1 MLCRNAGCWQ
11 QANYPK
17 PNPMIAKAA
26 KTIALIGTFDTK
38 GEEFS
43 FLRDRIERAGL
54 QTLMIDV
61 GVLGSP
67 PFAADISQAEVAAAA
82 NEDLAALQK
91 ERDRGR
97 SVTAMALGATVIV
110 ARLHAQGAING
121 VAALG
126 GSAGTT
132 IATAA
137 MRVLPYGF
145 PKLMVSTLAAGD
157 IKPYVGIKDI
167 CMMPSVLDIS
177 GLNHVSRRILNS
189 AAGAICGMVAAE
201 PAPTSEDKAVIA
213 ATMFGVTTPCVTAAR
228 RMLEERGYEVLVFH
242 ATGTGG
248 QTMEQLIE
256 DGAIQAV
263 LDLTTTELADELVG
277 GVMSA
282 GPSRLE
288 AAGRKGIPQ
297 LVCPGAID
305 MVNFGPV
312 ETVPVQFRRRQ
323 LYVHNPTVTLMRTT
337 PEECAE
343 IGRITATRLN
353 RALGPVTVLIPLQ
366 GVSAIDRVGGPFHS
380 PEALNSYCRAVK
392 ANLSSG
398 INLVELDAHINDE
411 SFARAAADLLLES
424 IDANRA
430 KGASQVR

>member
-1 MLCRNAGCWQ
+1 M
-11 QANYPK
+11 
-17 PNPMIAKAA
+17 NPIIP

-43 FLRDRIERAGL
+43 FLRDRIESAGPR
-54 QTLMIDV
+54 TIMIDV
-61 GVLGSP
+61 GVLGGP
-67 PFAADISQAEVAAAA
+67 PFAADVTQAEVAAAA

-97 SVTAMALGATVIV
+97 SVTVMARGATVIL
-110 ARLHAQGAING
+110 ARLHAQGAIHG

-137 MRVLPYGF
+137 MRALPYGF

-157 IKPYVGIKDI
+157 TKPYVGTKDI

-177 GLNHVSRRILNS
+177 GLNQVSRRILSN

-201 PAPTSEDKAVIA
+201 PVRALDNKPIIA
-213 ATMFGVTTPCVTAAR
+213 ATMFGVTTPCVTEAR
-228 RMLEERGYEVLVFH
+228 RVLEQRGYEVLVFH

-248 QTMEQLIE
+248 QAMEQLIE

-263 LDLTTTELADELVG
+263 LDLTTTELADELAG

-282 GPSRLE
+282 GPNRLQ

-312 ETVPVQFRRRQ
+312 ETVPLQFRSRN

-337 PEECAE
+337 PEECAQ
-343 IGRITATRLN
+343 IGRITAARLN
-353 RALGPVTVLIPLQ
+353 RASGPVTVLIPLQ
-366 GVSAIDRVGGPFHS
+366 GVSAIDKAGGPFHS
-380 PEALNSYCRAVK
+380 PEALHSYCRALK
-392 ANLSSG
+392 TTLSSA
-398 INLVELDAHINDE
+398 IKLVELDAHINDE

-424 IDANRA
+424 LDATRGSSA
-430 KGASQVR
+430 AQVR

>member
-1 MLCRNAGCWQ
+1 MT
-11 QANYPK
+11 PII
-17 PNPMIAKAA
+17 P

-38 GEEFS
+38 GEEFA
-43 FLRDRIERAGL
+43 FLRDRIESAGL
-54 QTLMIDV
+54 RTMMIDV

-67 PFAADISQAEVAAAA
+67 LFAADVSQAEVAAAA

-110 ARLHAQGAING
+110 KRLQARGAIHG

-137 MRVLPYGF
+137 MRALPYGF
-145 PKLMVSTLAAGD
+145 PKLMVSTLASGD
-157 IKPYVGIKDI
+157 TKPYVGTKDI

-177 GLNHVSRRILNS
+177 GLNQVSRRILSN
-189 AAGAICGMVAAE
+189 AAGAICGMVIAE
-201 PAPTSEDKAVIA
+201 PAHALDDKPLIA

-228 RMLEERGYEVLVFH
+228 RVLEERGYEVLVFH

-248 QTMEQLIE
+248 QAMEQLIE
-256 DGAIQAV
+256 DGAVQAV

-282 GPSRLE
+282 GPDRLK
-288 AAGRKGIPQ
+288 AAGRKGVPQ

-312 ETVPVQFRRRQ
+312 ETVPVQFRSRQ

-353 RALGPVTVLIPLQ
+353 RGGGPVTVLIPLQ
-366 GVSAIDRVGGPFHS
+366 GVSAIDKPGGPFYS
-380 PEALNSYCRAVK
+380 PEALNAYCRAVK
-392 ANLSSG
+392 ATRSSA
-398 INLVELDAHINDE
+398 IKLVELDAHINDE
-411 SFARAAADLLLES
+411 GFARTAVELLLES
-424 IDANRA
+424 LYATKGKDAA
-430 KGASQVR
+430 QLH

>member
-1 MLCRNAGCWQ
+1 MT
-11 QANYPK
+11 PII
-17 PNPMIAKAA
+17 P

-43 FLRDRIERAGL
+43 FLRERIESAGL
-54 QTLMIDV
+54 RTMMIDV

-67 PFAADISQAEVAAAA
+67 TFAADISQAEVAAAA
-82 NEDLAALQK
+82 NEDLVALQK

-97 SVTAMALGATVIV
+97 SVTAMARGATAIL
-110 ARLHAQGAING
+110 ARLHAQGAIQG

-126 GSAGTT
+126 GSAGTA

-137 MRVLPYGF
+137 MRALPYGF

-157 IKPYVGIKDI
+157 TKPYVGTKDI

-177 GLNHVSRRILNS
+177 GLNHVSRRILSN

-201 PAPTSEDKAVIA
+201 PARASDGKPVIA

-228 RMLEERGYEVLVFH
+228 RVLEERGYEVLVFH

-248 QTMEQLIE
+248 QAMEQLIE
-256 DGAIQAV
+256 GGAIQAV
-263 LDLTTTELADELVG
+263 LDLTTTELADELAG

-282 GPSRLE
+282 GPHRLE

-312 ETVPVQFRRRQ
+312 ETVPPQFRGRN

-343 IGRITATRLN
+343 IGRVTATRLN
-353 RALGPVTVLIPLQ
+353 RANGPVTVLIPLQ
-366 GVSAIDRVGGPFHS
+366 GVSAIDKPGGPFYS
-380 PEALNSYCRAVK
+380 PEALNSYRRALRTT
-392 ANLSSG
+392 LSSE
-398 INLVELDAHINDE
+398 IKLVELDGHINDE
-411 SFARAAADLLLES
+411 SFARTAADLLLES
-424 IDANRA
+424 LDATTGAGAA
-430 KGASQVR
+430 KVR

>member
-1 MLCRNAGCWQ
+1 MT
-11 QANYPK
+11 PTI
-17 PNPMIAKAA
+17 P

-43 FLRDRIERAGL
+43 FLRDRIESAGL
-54 QTLMIDV
+54 RVTMIDV

-67 PFAADISQAEVAAAA
+67 PVAADISQAEVAAAA

-97 SVTAMALGATVIV
+97 SVTAMALGATVIL
-110 ARLHAQGAING
+110 ARLHAQGAIHG

-126 GSAGTT
+126 GSAGTA

-137 MRVLPYGF
+137 MRALPYGF

-157 IKPYVGIKDI
+157 TKPYVGTRDI

-177 GLNHVSRRILNS
+177 GLNHVSRRILNN

-201 PAPTSEDKAVIA
+201 PDRALDDKPMIA

-228 RMLEERGYEVLVFH
+228 RILEERGYEILVFH

-248 QTMEQLIE
+248 QAMEQLIE
-256 DGAIQAV
+256 DGAIEAV

-282 GPSRLE
+282 GPDRLK

-312 ETVPVQFRRRQ
+312 ETVPVQFRNRQ

-353 RALGPVTVLIPLQ
+353 RARGPVTVLIPLQ
-366 GVSAIDRVGGPFHS
+366 GVSAIDKPGGPFYS
-380 PEALNSYCRAVK
+380 PEALNAYCRAVK
-392 ANLSSG
+392 TTLSPE
-398 INLVELDAHINDE
+398 IKLVELDAHINDE
-411 SFARAAADLLLES
+411 SFARTAADVLLES
-424 IDANRA
+424 LDATKG
-430 KGASQVR
+430 KGATQVR

>member
-1 MLCRNAGCWQ
+1 MT
-11 QANYPK
+11 
-17 PNPMIAKAA
+17 A

-38 GEEFS
+38 GEEFA
-43 FLRDRIERAGL
+43 FLRDRIESAGL
-54 QTLMIDV
+54 RTMMIDV
-61 GVLGSP
+61 GVLGSSL
-67 PFAADISQAEVAAAA
+67 FAADISQAEVAAAA

-110 ARLHAQGAING
+110 KRLQARGAIHG

-137 MRVLPYGF
+137 MRALPYGF
-145 PKLMVSTLAAGD
+145 PKLMVSTLASGD
-157 IKPYVGIKDI
+157 TKPYVGTKDI

-177 GLNHVSRRILNS
+177 GLNQVSRRILNN
-189 AAGAICGMVAAE
+189 AAGAICGMVIAE
-201 PAPTSEDKAVIA
+201 PAHSVDDKPLIA
-213 ATMFGVTTPCVTAAR
+213 ATMFGVTTPCVTVAR
-228 RMLEERGYEVLVFH
+228 RVLEERGYEVLVFH

-248 QTMEQLIE
+248 QAMEQLIE
-256 DGAIQAV
+256 DGAMQAV

-282 GPSRLE
+282 GPDRLK

-312 ETVPVQFRRRQ
+312 ETVPVQFRSRQ
-323 LYVHNPTVTLMRTT
+323 LYVHNPSVTLMRTT

-353 RALGPVTVLIPLQ
+353 RGSGPVTVLIPLQ
-366 GVSAIDRVGGPFHS
+366 GVSAIDKAGGPFYL
-380 PEALNSYCRAVK
+380 PEALNAYCRAVK
-392 ANLSSG
+392 ATLSSA

-411 SFARAAADLLLES
+411 GFARTAVELLLES
-424 IDANRA
+424 LYATKGKDAA
-430 KGASQVR
+430 QVY

>member
-1 MLCRNAGCWQ
+1 
-11 QANYPK
+11 
-17 PNPMIAKAA
+17 MIPIIG

-38 GEEFS
+38 GDEFC
-43 FLRDRIERAGL
+43 FLRDCIESAGL
-54 QTLMIDV
+54 RALMIDV

-67 PFAADISQAEVAAAA
+67 PFAADVSQAEVAAAA

-91 ERDRGR
+91 ESDRGR
-97 SVTAMALGATVIV
+97 SVTAMARGAAVVV
-110 ARLHAQGAING
+110 ARLHAQGAIHG

-137 MRVLPYGF
+137 MRTLPYGF

-157 IKPYVGIKDI
+157 TKPYVGIKDI

-177 GLNHVSRRILNS
+177 GLNHVSRRILSN

-201 PAPTSEDKAVIA
+201 PARASDDKPVIA

-228 RMLEERGYEVLVFH
+228 RVLEERGYEVLVFH
-242 ATGTGG
+242 ATGAGG
-248 QTMEQLIE
+248 QAMEQLIE
-256 DGAIQAV
+256 DGAVQAV
-263 LDLTTTELADELVG
+263 FDLTTTELADELVG

-282 GPSRLE
+282 GPDRLKG
-288 AAGRKGIPQ
+288 AGRKGIPQ

-312 ETVPVQFRRRQ
+312 ETVPFQFRSRQ

-343 IGRITATRLN
+343 IGRMTATRLN
-353 RALGPVTVLIPLQ
+353 CASSPVTVLIPLQ
-366 GVSAIDRVGGPFHS
+366 GVSAIDKAGGPFYS
-380 PEALNSYCRAVK
+380 PEALNAYRRAVK
-392 ANLSSG
+392 AALSST
-398 INLVELDAHINDE
+398 IKLVELNAHINDE

-424 IDANRA
+424 LDATKG
-430 KGASQVR
+430 KGAAQLR